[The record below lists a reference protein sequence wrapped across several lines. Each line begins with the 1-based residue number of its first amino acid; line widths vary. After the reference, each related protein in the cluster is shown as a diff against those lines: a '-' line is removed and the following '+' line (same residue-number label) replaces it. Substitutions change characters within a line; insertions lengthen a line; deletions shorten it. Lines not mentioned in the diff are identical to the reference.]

1 MLYEVI
7 TILEVLEKIK
17 PYLRRDGGDVEFV
30 KIEGDTVYVKVVGA
44 CVNCSMFEMTLRNGI
59 ELAITSEIPEIK
71 KVINV
76 Q

>member
-1 MLYEVI
+1 MLEKKVI
-7 TILEVLEKIK
+7 EVLEKIR
-17 PYLRRDGGDVEFV
+17 PYLQKDGGDVEFV
-30 KIEGDTVYVKVVGA
+30 KVEGDTVYVKVIGA

-76 Q
+76 K